1 MISTDKTIKLP
12 GFSSQQAPHE
22 GHDPHDLQLSS
33 ITSGAGTLPLD
44 AQHYYESL
52 HPAPIMVYEVPAG
65 NIVPFDSLVS
75 VPLGKSIGEKNNEGV
90 DLLQASVSE
99 TVYAHQSQDM
109 SHPLYVLH
117 QPQKKEDSSEGM
129 VIEQINSNDGVS
141 PNIVLEN
148 RDANSFNKV
157 EGHSSGM
164 MPIGSEFSLI
174 STSCYDSSVT
184 TVANMAHLSMSAVYH
199 SSTDTD
205 SEVALTLAS
214 LGNPKNEKMER
225 DCVQAQN
232 TEPSDVIRA
241 ASIISG
247 VTQHQ
252 QFDNI
257 HHQPNN
263 TLDDQMGKK
272 DQKSTLVLRSRRS
285 RGTTPNQQQQQQQQ
299 QDMAAEECKKVN
311 RRKKRKDSRLVNFPK
326 SEDNNF
332 IIPESILPVRNMS
345 TPSITLQ
352 NESQKENLLGQ
363 LLKASEHCEPATLIP
378 EGVVDDVIPAVGYRI
393 MDMTNLSEMIKMMH
407 RCTGSMGAIVI
418 QEQASLR
425 EGAVSQLSVICTGCQ
440 VSFTLCSFSVVA
452 EAFWK
457 VTDCCRLFVKEK

>member
-1 MISTDKTIKLP
+1 
-12 GFSSQQAPHE
+12 
-22 GHDPHDLQLSS
+22 
-33 ITSGAGTLPLD
+33 
-44 AQHYYESL
+44 
-52 HPAPIMVYEVPAG
+52 MVYEVPAG

-129 VIEQINSNDGVS
+129 VIEQINTNDGVS

-174 STSCYDSSVT
+174 STSCYDTSVT
-184 TVANMAHLSMSAVYH
+184 TVANMAHLSMSAVYQ

-252 QFDNI
+252 QFDDI
-257 HHQPNN
+257 HHQTNN
-263 TLDDQMGKK
+263 TLEDHMGKK

-285 RGTTPNQQQQQQQQ
+285 RGTTPNQQQQQ
-299 QDMAAEECKKVN
+299 DMVAEECKKVN

-326 SEDNNF
+326 SEENNF
-332 IIPESILPVRNMS
+332 IIPDSILPVRNMS

-440 VSFTLCSFSVVA
+440 VSSTLFFFSMMKSNSHRYTFTNHNQ
-452 EAFWK
+452 K
-457 VTDCCRLFVKEK
+457 